1 MKSLISRASMRTLD
15 SQTVTSSIQIN
26 FETREN
32 YRKTTTENVFSHP
45 SYREMIAD
53 IVRAK
58 EEVEE
63 RKLAEQ
69 RQIEQALQKKKEEER
84 IKQEELRKELAKV
97 KVPVTNRKNHFSNR
111 MQSRKEQFLNQ
122 SEDKENYSP
131 QQVETNQPTV
141 SKNVQSLDVMET
153 ISNKVVLRERPRRNT
168 TPIMMRPQAL
178 LDNSIPASPRSL
190 FPRQTQQ
197 VS

>member
-1 MKSLISRASMRTLD
+1 
-15 SQTVTSSIQIN
+15 
-26 FETREN
+26 
-32 YRKTTTENVFSHP
+32 
-45 SYREMIAD
+45 MIAD

-122 SEDKENYSP
+122 SEDKENCSP